1 MKDSRIY
8 EKDMVCFYLIAIFPS
23 RIELLT
29 CIRKLYESHATVIFV
44 FT

>member
-8 EKDMVCFYLIAIFPS
+8 EKDTVCFYFIAIFPI
-23 RIELLT
+23 RTELLT
-29 CIRKLYESHATVIFV
+29 CIIKLYESHATIILV